1 MLRSFK
7 ERGFREAFRRL
18 QRLNRPGQTNRQ
30 TNRQTDR
37 QTRTDEKII
46 EDYRIIQKLKK
57 NIIEDYRRIQKLNNN
72 QSNSEERR
80 R

>member
-1 MLRSFK
+1 MLRPLK

-18 QRLNRPGQTNRQ
+18 QRLNRPGQ

-57 NIIEDYRRIQKLNNN
+57 KIIEDYRRIQKLNNN